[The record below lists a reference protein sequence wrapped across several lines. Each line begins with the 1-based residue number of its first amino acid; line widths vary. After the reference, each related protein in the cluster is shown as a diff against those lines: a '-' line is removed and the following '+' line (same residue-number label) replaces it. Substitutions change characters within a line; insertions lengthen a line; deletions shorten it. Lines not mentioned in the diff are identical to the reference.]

1 MRLRYLFVD
10 MNAYFA
16 SVEQHFRPELRGKP
30 VAVVPMNVD
39 TTCCLAASYEAK
51 RFGVKTGTSVRE
63 ARRLCPNLKI
73 IVADHVRYIELHHQ
87 IVAAVESCIPV
98 TAVMSID
105 EMVCRLWSQD
115 QEEDQAVALAGQIKQ
130 AIRTQVGESIRC
142 SVGIGPNRTLSKLA
156 SDLQKPD
163 GLTVIHPADLPDR
176 LYSLELRDFPGIGRN
191 MERRCHAAGITT
203 VEQFCDLS
211 ATEMNRLWGSTVLG
225 TSWFRMLRGEDVVP
239 PPTQTRTLG
248 HSQVLSPEAR
258 TEEGAR
264 AVLMRLVHKAAGRL
278 RQTGYW
284 ARHVEVSVTYF
295 GSQHWHAGAAI
306 PLSQDTLM
314 FLQTAGELWSQRPP
328 GRPLKVSITFSKVVA
343 KENAAPSLLVEDRE
357 RLELSRAMDRL
368 NMRFGIHSVYFGAM
382 HGEQTGNRTRI
393 AFHSVPDLTLID
405 P

>member
-1 MRLRYLFVD
+1 MCLRYLFVD
-10 MNAYFA
+10 MNSYFA

-30 VAVVPMNVD
+30 VAVVPMLVD
-39 TTCCLAASYEAK
+39 STCCLAASYEAK
-51 RFGVKTGTSVRE
+51 QCGVKTGTAVGE
-63 ARRLCPNLKI
+63 ARRLCPGLQFVI
-73 IVADHVRYIELHHQ
+73 ADHVRYIRLHHE
-87 IVAAVESCIPV
+87 ILAAVESCIPV

-105 EMVCRLWSQD
+105 EMVCRLWQQD
-115 QEEDQAVALAGQIKQ
+115 QEEDQAMALAEQIKL

-142 SVGIGPNRTLSKLA
+142 SVGIGPNRMLSKLA

-191 MERRCHAAGITT
+191 MERRFHAAGITT
-203 VEQFCDLS
+203 VEQLCDLTAS
-211 ATEMNRLWGSTVLG
+211 EMNRVWGSTVLG
-225 TSWFRMLRGEDVVP
+225 TAWYRMLRGEDVVP
-239 PPTQTRTLG
+239 PPTHTRTLG
-248 HSQVLSPEAR
+248 HSQVLPPDSR

-284 ARHVEVSVTYF
+284 TRCVEVAVSYY
-295 GSQHWHAGAAI
+295 GSEHWHAAATI
-306 PLSQDTLM
+306 PLSKDTLQL
-314 FLQTAGELWSQRPP
+314 LQTAGELWSQRPS
-328 GRPLKVSITFSKVVA
+328 GRPLKVSVTFSKVVA
-343 KENAAPSLLVEDRE
+343 NENAAPSLLADDRE
-357 RLELSRAMDRL
+357 RLELSQAMDRL

-393 AFHSVPDLTLID
+393 AFHAVPDLNLID